1 LSEVRKRLEQKPLT
15 EPGEA
20 TQTDR
25 CFEAGVKSFEAGNYA
40 EAIAW
45 FHNALELAPDDI
57 VLPFAYV
64 QAFFAN
70 DEYKKA
76 AEVLRTTLSE
86 APPEE
91 EGVFYPRGLYPDDNV
106 LNGQIKQLSRAVRLN
121 PFDAN
126 LQLLLGYQLLGMG
139 RLDEAAEPLQ
149 KAQQDSD
156 NHQAAT
162 LLMSLLEKL
171 KNADEK

>member
-1 LSEVRKRLEQKPLT
+1 MRLSKDFQ
-15 EPGEA
+15 
-20 TQTDR
+20 
-25 CFEAGVKSFEAGNYA
+25 AGGS
-40 EAIAW
+40 I
-45 FHNALELAPDDI
+45 
-57 VLPFAYV
+57 
-64 QAFFAN
+64 
-70 DEYKKA
+70 
-76 AEVLRTTLSE
+76 
-86 APPEE
+86 
-91 EGVFYPRGLYPDDNV
+91 
-106 LNGQIKQLSRAVRLN
+106 N